1 MSLTLRTVTSA
12 RLLSAAARTRPFCTG
27 TDDSGGDSKNDLKKL
42 LKKHKLKE
50 KTTPPA
56 PATATNEE
64 SQSKPESNAKLNDLL
79 LKLNEKRA
87 ASKQNEAIKMTKP
100 NIVLEDD
107 LDPVSMKGVDP
118 EVVVAA
124 HKVSTHLA
132 KDDRVETK
140 RIESDLVK
148 RLRTIAEDTDSNRE
162 AMAGGEKGPDLAQ
175 MLSTFKVDKGK
186 TAEKVNLTE
195 DQMDFL
201 ERRRQLR
208 KAKGVRGGRQEA
220 AAGPAQ
226 YDRSKGIFGGEPLG
240 IFPMAEPTTG
250 DGEVVRLETWERCE
264 ERYLRLMSTP
274 TPRNYLEEM
283 VDLTEKGIM
292 WQFPIDNEQGIDHD
306 ELEPFHE
313 HVFLEH
319 HIEDWCPTTG
329 PVRHF
334 MEVVCVGLQRNPYIT
349 VEKKVSHLEWFKNYF
364 QDAEKMEILKISGA
378 MDN

>member
-12 RLLSAAARTRPFCTG
+12 RLLAAATRTRAFCTG
-27 TDDSGGDSKNDLKKL
+27 ADDSGGDSKNDLKKL

-50 KTTPPA
+50 KKTPPA

-64 SQSKPESNAKLNDLL
+64 SQSKPESNAKLNELL

-107 LDPVSMKGVDP
+107 LDPVSVKGVDP

-175 MLSTFKVDKGK
+175 MLSTFKVSMGDIVIFVTKC
-186 TAEKVNLTE
+186 
-195 DQMDFL
+195 
-201 ERRRQLR
+201 ER
-208 KAKGVRGGRQEA
+208 
-220 AAGPAQ
+220 
-226 YDRSKGIFGGEPLG
+226 
-240 IFPMAEPTTG
+240 
-250 DGEVVRLETWERCE
+250 
-264 ERYLRLMSTP
+264 
-274 TPRNYLEEM
+274 
-283 VDLTEKGIM
+283 
-292 WQFPIDNEQGIDHD
+292 
-306 ELEPFHE
+306 
-313 HVFLEH
+313 VF
-319 HIEDWCPTTG
+319 
-329 PVRHF
+329 
-334 MEVVCVGLQRNPYIT
+334 T
-349 VEKKVSHLEWFKNYF
+349 V
-364 QDAEKMEILKISGA
+364 
-378 MDN
+378 